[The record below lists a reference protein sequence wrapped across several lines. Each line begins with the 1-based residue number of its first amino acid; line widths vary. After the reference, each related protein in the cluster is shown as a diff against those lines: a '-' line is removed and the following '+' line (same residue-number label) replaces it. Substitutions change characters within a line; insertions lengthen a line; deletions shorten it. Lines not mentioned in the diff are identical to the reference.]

1 MRSRDLIFL
10 GPSLSHED
18 AREIYPEAM
27 ILPPAAMGD
36 ILSAVRRFN
45 PHAIALID
53 GSFFQTM
60 ATYHK
65 ELIEAMSLGI
75 WVIGS
80 SSMGALRAAEC
91 SEFGMIGV
99 GQIYEAFATGELE
112 DDDEVAIS
120 HLSVEYDYM
129 PVTDAMVDIRATLGA
144 ARDQNIISDGQY
156 VRLCELQKNRW
167 FMERH
172 LLNSLTDAQE
182 IGIEKETTDALMT
195 FFREFKVSVKAND
208 ARLAIARLR
217 DLPEGPIPLLDR
229 PKLALSSVYVATSAR
244 DVVVHSDLDDPITF
258 DKIRRFVTLTER
270 NSDTI
275 WRQVRERTALYKLMA
290 AYSPAI
296 LDVELEQAR
305 NSIAADLG
313 IPSTELDSACYALDM
328 TPSQVSDWVTEEA
341 YVLRAAKWVKSAGVY
356 SLHTTE
362 FLNQIR
368 RRGGYRDAKRGAAF
382 QEFVAASSAHKHSK
396 IGLKAAMAVY
406 QQMSEWHEPSD
417 LDEYIDKS
425 NFGSRAEF
433 YERLMTA
440 VATSMDLFD
449 MNLIDPNLV
458 ANDELDHFLTP
469 KTSRGG

>member
-1 MRSRDLIFL
+1 M
-10 GPSLSHED
+10 
-18 AREIYPEAM
+18 
-27 ILPPAAMGD
+27 
-36 ILSAVRRFN
+36 
-45 PHAIALID
+45 
-53 GSFFQTM
+53 
-60 ATYHK
+60 
-65 ELIEAMSLGI
+65 
-75 WVIGS
+75 
-80 SSMGALRAAEC
+80 
-91 SEFGMIGV
+91 
-99 GQIYEAFATGELE
+99 
-112 DDDEVAIS
+112 
-120 HLSVEYDYM
+120 
-129 PVTDAMVDIRATLGA
+129 
-144 ARDQNIISDGQY
+144 
-156 VRLCELQKNRW
+156 
-167 FMERH
+167 
-172 LLNSLTDAQE
+172 
-182 IGIEKETTDALMT
+182 
-195 FFREFKVSVKAND
+195 
-208 ARLAIARLR
+208 
-217 DLPEGPIPLLDR
+217 PLLDR

-270 NSDTI
+270 NSETI

-313 IPSTELDSACYALDM
+313 VPSTELDSACYALDM

-368 RRGGYRDAKRGAAF
+368 RTGGYRDAKRGAAF